1 MIRLPK
7 KIEETIRR
15 ELTQDYSV
23 LKRVF
28 VDSPYKYTKL
38 HLIVLRVGFEHRL
51 IILRYWGDNSYSFLA
66 GYTNMQEVTE
76 ELAFQ
81 VKTLA

>member
-7 KIEETIRR
+7 KIEETIKR
-15 ELTQDYSV
+15 ELTQDYSA
-23 LKRVF
+23 
-28 VDSPYKYTKL
+28 
-38 HLIVLRVGFEHRL
+38 
-51 IILRYWGDNSYSFLA
+51 FLA

-81 VKTLA
+81 VRTLV